1 MQVGYVLLVR
11 YTNTTY
17 IMSSCNI
24 GRINNI
30 EHCILLT
37 ALTKISKWC
46 HKKIVQCFCQ
56 KMTITTNLNLNFLQ
70 NFEFLMTDNKK
81 TYPYLIHLLYENN
94 RLHRIMLI
102 LH

>member
-30 EHCILLT
+30 EHCIVLT

-56 KMTITTNLNLNFLQ
+56 KMTITTNLNFLQ
-70 NFEFLMTDNKK
+70 NFKFLMTDNKK